1 MTLPAFAKDAF
12 DQAIDLGL
20 LAIFFA
26 ALALLVKGAK
36 AWSDARAAAEETR
49 INAILYVVDHFLV
62 APVIVLIAGAIGQ
75 AIHALGWDAPGAALW
90 ASLGGPATAVI
101 AIFLA
106 DFLGYWRHRLQHTAL
121 LWPGHAVHHSDTQLT
136 WFSLMRMHP
145 VDRLGTMLDLVGLT
159 LLGFPIWAVAL
170 AVMVRHYYGAFIH
183 ADLPWTLGR
192 LNWVFNAP
200 AMHRWHHAR
209 DEEISGKNFATVF
222 SVFDRAFGTFYCP
235 GPCNAPLGI
244 EAPMA
249 PGALGQYLYPFQAWF
264 GPRARPVEA
273 EQKVA

>member
-1 MTLPAFAKDAF
+1 MTLPDFAKDALG
-12 DQAIDLGL
+12 QAIDLAL

-26 ALALLVKGAK
+26 ILALLVKGAK
-36 AWSDARAAAEETR
+36 AWADARAATEETR
-49 INAILYVVDHFLV
+49 INAILYVVDQFLV
-62 APVIVLIAGAIGQ
+62 TPVVVLIAGAFAQ
-75 AIHALGWDAPGAALW
+75 TAHALGWDAPGAALW
-90 ASLGGPATAVI
+90 ARVGGPVTAVI

-106 DFLGYWRHRLQHTAL
+106 DFLGYWRHRLQHSAL
-121 LWPGHAVHHSDTQLT
+121 LWPGHAVHHSDTRLT

-145 VDRLGTMLDLVGLT
+145 VDRMGTILDLIGLT
-159 LLGFPIWAVAL
+159 LMGFPVWAVAL

-192 LNWVFNAP
+192 LNWVMNAP

-235 GPCNAPLGI
+235 GPCDVPLGI
-244 EAPMA
+244 EAPIA
-249 PGALGQYLYPFQAWF
+249 PGALGQYLYPLQAWF
-264 GPRARPVEA
+264 GPRPVETR
-273 EQKVA
+273 QKVA